1 MKSTFLSTLVI
12 FSLGLWTSCRSQDKT
27 TSVFVE
33 TESVSARELLNG
45 PITKAEFNILTRA
58 QDSLEPDDSPIM
70 KQVTYIY
77 KDRQKN
83 IWFGTQGLGIC
94 KYMGTIPQYYKTY
107 SNYHYH
113 NDKNGFS
120 ARLVTG
126 IIEDNEGKIWIS
138 TDVGVMLYQV
148 TGFVLYTEEQGLP
161 SHMVTGIIKGKNGT
175 LWAATTQGLCF
186 LDGNKFKKK
195 SIPHLEGEN
204 ILSMA
209 EDTKGNLWF
218 SVENHGLYKYD
229 GVQFKNFESEN
240 IPTLVV
246 AGPSGKIYVA
256 NNRGDIYT
264 IYEDKIEALP
274 THCGRKDQTIVD
286 ILEDSKGRVWYST
299 SENGL
304 YKVKDESVYK
314 QGPLDG
320 LHLETVTSIFEDE
333 LGQLWIGGENGVYLY
348 REEGFVEIKKNWGC

>member
-1 MKSTFLSTLVI
+1 MKSTFLFSLVI
-12 FSLGLWTSCRSQDKT
+12 FSLVLSPSCRSQDKT
-27 TSVFVE
+27 ASINVE

-45 PITKAEFNILTRA
+45 PITHAEFNILTRA
-58 QDSLEPDDSPIM
+58 QDTLEPDDSPMMEKVSFIF
-70 KQVTYIY
+70 

-83 IWFGTQGLGIC
+83 IWFGTNGNGIC

-107 SNYHYH
+107 SDYHYH
-113 NDKNGFS
+113 NEKNGFS

-126 IIEDNEGKIWIS
+126 IIEDDEGKIWIS

-148 TGFVLYTEEQGLP
+148 TGFVLYNTGQGLP
-161 SHMVTGIIKGKNGT
+161 SQNVNGIIKGQNGT
-175 LWAATTQGLCF
+175 LWAATTKGLCYF
-186 LDGNKFKKK
+186 DGNQFKKK
-195 SIPHLEGEN
+195 SIPHIEGEN
-204 ILSMA
+204 ILSLT
-209 EDTKGNLWF
+209 EDTKGNLWL

-229 GVQFKNFESEN
+229 GVQFKRFESEN

-256 NNRGDIYT
+256 NNRGDIYS
-264 IYEDKIEALP
+264 IQDHVIEPLP
-274 THCGRKDQTIVD
+274 THCGRKNQTIVD
-286 ILEDSKGRVWYST
+286 ILEDSKGRIWYST

-304 YKVKDESVYK
+304 YKVKEESVFK

-320 LHLETVTSIFEDE
+320 LHLKTVTSIFEDE